1 MTREEAERYRK
12 VCRALDAL
20 RDERKKRPKTADV
33 VKGSSAEFPY
43 TEQRIKVEGQE
54 PNPRADRKEN
64 VLIREK
70 KRERERLEKKILA
83 VDDPEIQSFLWLRY
97 RDGLTVDEV
106 AERAGYATETVSR
119 KLSAFFEKSVMENHA
134 ER

>member
-43 TEQRIKVEGQE
+43 TEQRIKVEG
-54 PNPRADRKEN
+54 
-64 VLIREK
+64 
-70 KRERERLEKKILA
+70 
-83 VDDPEIQSFLWLRY
+83 
-97 RDGLTVDEV
+97 
-106 AERAGYATETVSR
+106 
-119 KLSAFFEKSVMENHA
+119 
-134 ER
+134 